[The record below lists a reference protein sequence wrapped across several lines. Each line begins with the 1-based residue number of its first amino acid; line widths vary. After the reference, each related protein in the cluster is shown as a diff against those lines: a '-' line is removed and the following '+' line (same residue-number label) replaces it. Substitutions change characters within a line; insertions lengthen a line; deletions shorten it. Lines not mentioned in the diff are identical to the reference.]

1 MWLDRAVPVVIAILV
16 ELAYGCR
23 ESPAEL
29 SPVSLDAAAVTSQP
43 SALSGPSSPLQGGA
57 TGAGAQR
64 RTGVVGMIFHAAHD
78 QKLAHEQAGALE
90 SIDAS
95 LGAADDGVKR
105 ALHTLEVHVAAAIRA
120 GKVDPKAIAPDYA
133 ALDAATKDR
142 DEKQAAALG
151 ALRGLLTPAQRA
163 DLVLAVRARRAA
175 HSLRPPGAPD
185 EDVDDWT
192 QQRLDR
198 LTETVGLDG
207 GQQKKVAALLA
218 KSALPRAQEL
228 KARKDVEKARGDAL
242 LRAFQVDE
250 LFDARALDAGRISER
265 SGEDLIER
273 EDVFLGQLVGVLTPA
288 QREKLAASREAP
300 GPAGDLREP
309 AP

>member
-1 MWLDRAVPVVIAILV
+1 MRLDRAAPVVLAISV
-16 ELAYGCR
+16 ELVCGCR
-23 ESPAEL
+23 QSPAE
-29 SPVSLDAAAVTSQP
+29 PPPPSLDAAAVTLQS
-43 SALSGPSSPLQGGA
+43 SAPMSPSPLPRGVND
-57 TGAGAQR
+57 AGTQR
-64 RTGVVGMIFHAAHD
+64 RTGAVGMIFHAARD
-78 QKLAHEQAGALE
+78 LTLSREQAGALD

-105 ALHTLEVHVAAAIRA
+105 ALRAHEAHVAAGIRA
-120 GKVDPKAIAPDYA
+120 GKVDPKTMAPDYA
-133 ALDAATKDR
+133 ALDAATQDR

-151 ALRGLLTPAQRA
+151 ALRGLLTPAQRE

-185 EDVDDWT
+185 EDADDWT

-198 LTETVGLDG
+198 LTETVGLDDG
-207 GQQKKVAALLA
+207 EQKKVAALLA
-218 KSALPRAQEL
+218 KSTLPRAQEL
-228 KARKDVEKARGDAL
+228 KARKDAEKARGDAL

-250 LFDARALDAGRISER
+250 LFDARTLDAGRISER

-288 QREKLAASREAP
+288 QREELAASREAP
-300 GPAGDLREP
+300 GPARE
-309 AP
+309 